1 MSNVFIAWN
10 DLKLAE
16 KVKRELEKNHPE
28 DSFIIG
34 TQTQAIR
41 HLGTAAMEE
50 IKQSEY
56 AIILISKSNK
66 VVKNGND
73 EEIFF
78 SPNVFFEL
86 GYCSA
91 LMRSEN
97 VLIFTI
103 GIRPEDLPVD
113 IKGNR
118 VNPITGSLAN
128 AAGKIVKIFGSKIEN
143 KKSPE
148 DIFNDWPSIKKQLTD
163 IAPAISEKQK
173 AEHIL
178 HSIQSSLYYGE
189 LSRLCGVTKDIGT
202 SDPELLA
209 VKSIINLVERHYDN
223 VKYSDDLDVL
233 EYDGSNPW
241 IKIIGNDYIALR
253 YKKQY
258 RDTSEVRY
266 LDSSERCIKTAIEEI
281 GAEGDGFYTQ
291 IWKSYL
297 YYNYARICELFKDRI
312 DETKEYYRR
321 AVECNAKA
329 LRGYHGSLR
338 SSDCQSVIMLSLEQ
352 ESLLRKVD
360 FLKYRYNIKEMTEE
374 ETKKELNVLEDNK
387 KEIEE
392 GLKKREYVWDRLE
405 QQIEY
410 LVKQL

>member
-1 MSNVFIAWN
+1 MSNIFIAWN

-16 KVKRELEKNHPE
+16 KVKRELEENHPE

-34 TQTQAIR
+34 TQTQTIR

-56 AIILISKSNK
+56 AIILISKSDK

-103 GIRPEDLPVD
+103 GVRPEDLPVD

-128 AAGKIVKIFGSKIEN
+128 VAGKIVKIFGSKIEN

-163 IAPAISEKQK
+163 IAPTISEKQK

-189 LSRLCGVTKDIGT
+189 LSRLCEVTKNIRT

-209 VKSIINLVERHYDN
+209 VKDIIDLVERHYDD
-223 VKYSDDLDVL
+223 VRYSDDLDVL

-281 GAEGDGFYTQ
+281 DAEGDGFYTQ

-297 YYNYARICELFKDRI
+297 YYNYARICELFEDRT
-312 DETKEYYRR
+312 DETKEYYKR
-321 AVECNAKA
+321 AVECNAEA
-329 LRGYHGSLR
+329 LRGYRKGLR
-338 SSDCQSVIMLSLEQ
+338 GLDWQLVIMLSLKQ
-352 ESLLRKVD
+352 ECLLRKVD
-360 FLKYRYNIKEMTEE
+360 FLKYRYNIKELTKEE
-374 ETKKELNVLEDNK
+374 AKKELNVLEGEK

-392 GLKKREYVWDRLE
+392 SLKKREYVWELLE
-405 QQIEY
+405 QRIAD
-410 LVKQL
+410 LRKQL

>member
-1 MSNVFIAWN
+1 MSNIFIAWN

-16 KVKRELEKNHPE
+16 KVKRELEENHPE

-34 TQTQAIR
+34 TQTQTIR

-56 AIILISKSNK
+56 AIILISKSDK

-103 GIRPEDLPVD
+103 GVRPEDLPVD

-128 AAGKIVKIFGSKIEN
+128 VAGKIVKIFGSKIEN

-163 IAPAISEKQK
+163 IAPTISEKQK

-189 LSRLCGVTKDIGT
+189 LSRLCEVTKNIRT

-209 VKSIINLVERHYDN
+209 VKDIIDLVERHYDD
-223 VKYSDDLDVL
+223 VRYSDDLDVL

-281 GAEGDGFYTQ
+281 DAEGDGFYTQ

-297 YYNYARICELFKDRI
+297 YYNYARICELFEDRT
-312 DETKEYYRR
+312 DETKEYYKR
-321 AVECNAKA
+321 AVECNAED
-329 LRGYHGSLR
+329 LRGYRKGLR
-338 SSDCQSVIMLSLEQ
+338 GLDWQLVIMLSLKQ
-352 ESLLRKVD
+352 ECLLRKVD
-360 FLKYRYNIKEMTEE
+360 FLKYRYNIKELTKEE
-374 ETKKELNVLEDNK
+374 AKKELNVLEGEK

-392 GLKKREYVWDRLE
+392 SLKKREYVWELLE
-405 QQIEY
+405 QRIAD
-410 LVKQL
+410 LRKQL